1 MSSLLDR
8 VPGGVISL
16 SSDMRILEANGGM
29 SALVG
34 RRPEDLVGRSLD
46 LLLSAPSRILFQTHV
61 YPALK
66 ADGRVE
72 EVFLTLATAAGDV
85 TPVLLNAAP
94 SLDRPDAY
102 HALLV
107 RVAARARWEAD
118 LVATTRE
125 LQRQRGESQRLA
137 DELAAAA
144 RELEARYADERR
156 LRAFRDAFIG
166 VISHE
171 LRSPIT
177 TIYGLSHVLRQR
189 HRSLDADSLGQ
200 HLDDIHFESDRLRR
214 LTEDLLVLSRAEGGR
229 LIVAAEPVSVARA
242 TADSVQSEAGRS
254 SAHHFELEVPSGV
267 PLVAGEQLYVEQ
279 IVRNFLSN
287 AAKYSAPGTTIRTSV
302 TPESEGVAVRVRD
315 QGPGIPESPE
325 RLFELFY
332 RSPDAAT
339 HAPGAGIGLYVCSE
353 LVRAMAGRIW
363 AAEAPEG
370 GAEFG
375 FWLPALQEE
384 AAAG

>member
-1 MSSLLDR
+1 
-8 VPGGVISL
+8 
-16 SSDMRILEANGGM
+16 
-29 SALVG
+29 
-34 RRPEDLVGRSLD
+34 
-46 LLLSAPSRILFQTHV
+46 
-61 YPALK
+61 
-66 ADGRVE
+66 
-72 EVFLTLATAAGDV
+72 
-85 TPVLLNAAP
+85 
-94 SLDRPDAY
+94 
-102 HALLV
+102 
-107 RVAARARWEAD
+107 
-118 LVATTRE
+118 
-125 LQRQRGESQRLA
+125 
-137 DELAAAA
+137 
-144 RELEARYADERR
+144 LEARYADERR

-254 SAHHFELEVPSGV
+254 SAHHFELEVPSSV

-339 HAPGAGIGLYVCSE
+339 QAPGAGIGLYVCSE